1 MQRWFFAQ
9 DFAVP
14 GHVNQSVLVEAEA
27 RLSAEQWRVVVR
39 RVLEQH
45 DGLRT
50 RFFQEDGTWQAELTP
65 VPDEVPWH
73 TEDLSAH
80 PEGEPEARLLE
91 VAGAVQAGLDLSRSP
106 LLRAVLFTGLSGDR
120 APRLL
125 LVAHHL
131 VVDAVSWRVILE
143 DLETL
148 CGQVRRGEDLVLPQ
162 KTSSW
167 RQWAARLA
175 EEAGSET
182 TAAELPY
189 WQQQSAPPA
198 HPVPMD
204 GPGEDD
210 TVGGGRVV
218 EVVLGEAETRAL
230 LRDVPSVFGTRV

>member
-1 MQRWFFAQ
+1 VM
-9 DFAVP
+9 
-14 GHVNQSVLVEAEA
+14 
-27 RLSAEQWRVVVR
+27 R

-80 PEGEPEARLLE
+80 PEGEREARLLE

-148 CGQVRRGEDLVLPQ
+148 CGQVRRGEALVLPQ

-204 GPGEDD
+204 GPGED
-210 TVGGGRVV
+210 
-218 EVVLGEAETRAL
+218 
-230 LRDVPSVFGTRV
+230 

>member
-1 MQRWFFAQ
+1 
-9 DFAVP
+9 
-14 GHVNQSVLVEAEA
+14 AEA
-27 RLSAEQWRVVVR
+27 GLSAEQWRAVVR

-50 RFFQEDGTWQAELTP
+50 RFFQEDGAWCAELTGMP
-65 VPDEVPWH
+65 EETPLRV
-73 TEDLSAH
+73 EDLSGC
-80 PEGEPEARLLE
+80 PEGEREARLLE

-106 LLRAVLFTGLSGDR
+106 LLRAVLFTGLEDGGR
-120 APRLL
+120 KLL

-131 VVDAVSWRVILE
+131 VVDVVSWRVILE

-148 CGQVRRGEDLVLPQ
+148 CGQVQRGEDLVLPQ

-175 EEAGSET
+175 EEAGSER

-189 WQQQSAPPA
+189 WEGQSTPSRALPL
-198 HPVPMD
+198 D
-204 GPGEDD
+204 GTGDRN